1 MYSKNRSS
9 ETKNGLFYKQGAPHT
24 DSLAAPAYQC
34 SVQYFTFGQY
44 VQGSIHP
51 YSSAS
56 NQTKKYASTTNPRA
70 LKFDWSGKLED
81 VWRQNLSMHLSLRS
95 R

>member
-1 MYSKNRSS
+1 MIENEKKNALLIKYICTVHSRSS

-44 VQGSIHP
+44 FYGPIHP
-51 YSSAS
+51 NSSAS
-56 NQTKKYASTTNPRA
+56 NQTKIYAATTNSQA
-70 LKFDWSGKLED
+70 FEI
-81 VWRQNLSMHLSLRS
+81 
-95 R
+95 

>member
-44 VQGSIHP
+44 PTVPYIKIQVRPIKQKYMHQQPIHEI
-51 YSSAS
+51 
-56 NQTKKYASTTNPRA
+56 
-70 LKFDWSGKLED
+70 FEI
-81 VWRQNLSMHLSLRS
+81 
-95 R
+95 